1 MKVKDFI
8 EKLSKKE
15 HLDKEI
21 IISSDEEG
29 NRYFSDINFNGKFRH
44 ILIIYSLDGSE
55 VELDDYL
62 WGRENDK
69 NRLWGGME
77 GIKK

>member
-8 EKLSKKE
+8 EKLNKKE

-29 NRYFSDINFNGKFRH
+29 NRYFSEINFNGKFRH
-44 ILIIYSLDGSE
+44 ILIIYGLDGSE
-55 VELDDYL
+55 VELDEYL
-62 WGRENDK
+62 
-69 NRLWGGME
+69 
-77 GIKK
+77 